1 MESFEKSLEQEFNYL
16 NSLLDNQISTGLL
29 VHFIRTLDY
38 LFIGKY
44 DQKEKWDSYMD
55 YGFPQ
60 ILNRA
65 YQKLDLNYDFL
76 RKFQTHQSD
85 FDYCFNNLKIYGQ
98 YRMVERFSEMAFQN
112 LANIKIKKTDE
123 YIVEVDSNLVATD
136 KYEMIQFESYF
147 QKKRKLYDISNEKS
161 DYWDKKIKEKFKRK
175 IFIGHYNYIG
185 YGTTPEIDDHYSIKG
200 HIHLHTS
207 QLFDDF
213 DENFEFGGIPYK
225 QHVNVVKDLMG
236 VALKHVDACCLLY
249 ESKNV
254 NMIDLLP
261 TCDIHETII
270 DQYADYLQIP
280 INNIREIFELL
291 TVTPENIHHYLKAD
305 KSFSPPFIK
314 ISNLYTLR
322 SIKGCLYHPITFLQ
336 KSLNIKYPSDYSR
349 GLNMREDK
357 FRNEL
362 YSLFEEERIIKINRS
377 IKIKIKSAGIDTDID
392 AALFDPKK
400 KHLALIQLKWQD
412 KYSTNLKE
420 RNSRS
425 KNLCKMA
432 NEWVDKI
439 IRWKDITNQKEILNA
454 LGIYEYKNFNNCSI
468 FVIGR
473 YNTHFSDKEIN
484 KNATWGSW
492 YHILSLNKLKS
503 NLDDPILDL
512 KLKLETD
519 SPRNKNIK
527 IQEEQIS
534 LNTFKV
540 ECKTKPTL

>member
-1 MESFEKSLEQEFNYL
+1 MESFEKSLEKELNYL
-16 NSLLDNQISTGLL
+16 NSFLDNQISIGLL

-38 LFIGKY
+38 LFIGNY
-44 DQKEKWDSYMD
+44 DQKEKWDLYMD
-55 YGFPQ
+55 YGFSQ
-60 ILNRA
+60 ILNRV
-65 YQKLDLNYDFL
+65 YQKLDINYDFL
-76 RKFQTHQSD
+76 SKFQTNQSD
-85 FDYCFNNLKIYGQ
+85 FDYCFNNLKSYGQ
-98 YRMVERFSEMAFQN
+98 YRMVERFSEMNFQN
-112 LANIKIKKTDE
+112 LATIKIKKPEE

-136 KYEMIQFESYF
+136 KYEMTQFESYF
-147 QKKRKLYDISNEKS
+147 QEKQNLYDNSSEKAE
-161 DYWDKKIKEKFKRK
+161 YWNKKIKDKFKK
-175 IFIGHYNYIG
+175 KVFIGKFNYIG
-185 YGTTPEIDDHYSIKG
+185 YDSTPEIDDHYNIKG
-200 HIHLHTS
+200 NIHLNTS

-225 QHVNVVKDLMG
+225 QHVTVVQSLMG
-236 VALKHVDACCLLY
+236 VALKHVDACSILN
-249 ESKNV
+249 ESKDINV
-254 NMIDLLP
+254 IDLLP
-261 TCDIHETII
+261 TCDIQETII
-270 DQYADYLQIP
+270 DQYSDYLQIP
-280 INNIREIFELL
+280 INNIREIFNLL

-336 KSLNIKYPSDYSR
+336 KSLSIKYSADYSR
-349 GLNMREDK
+349 GLNMREDI

-377 IKIKIKSAGIDTDID
+377 VKIKIKNEGIDTDID
-392 AALFDPKK
+392 AALFDPKS

-425 KNLCKMA
+425 KNLCSMA
-432 NEWVDKI
+432 NEWVNKI
-439 IRWKDITNQKEILNA
+439 VRWKDITNQKEILNA

-484 KNATWGSW
+484 ENATWGSW
-492 YHILSLNKLKS
+492 YHILALNKLKLT
-503 NLDDPILDL
+503 LDDPIMEL

-519 SPRNKNIK
+519 SPRSKNIN
-527 IQEEQIS
+527 IAEEEIS
-534 LNTFKV
+534 LHTFKV
-540 ECKTKPTL
+540 ECKTKP